1 MSGKKSLGSLHA
13 LCSLRLPAQA
23 FVQALLEALHDFIPS
38 RRNLFDWADEHG
50 RLLHYYVEGPVDAA
64 VSRLYFSEF
73 HNRKEEPWM
82 PAFEAL
88 RDTPAGIRSA
98 RELSDSGFHRSELY
112 QAIWQPQGLH
122 TRIEGVVRSRSGQLL
137 GSLVLYRGPDD
148 PDFTTADERLLA
160 DLLPLVARGLEW
172 APLGLGDTR
181 HVPRAEQPETLLL
194 TLDGCTLQASAG
206 AHRLLLLA
214 DDGLHQRSLS
224 EPIDTVVARLLS
236 GLLVPLRLQPGIAP
250 AVAPRPAPTLT
261 LLNAYGRFDASAA
274 LLRPPAGTAGA
285 PAGAAEPLVQVTLR
299 CLEPMQ
305 VALSRALRALPITAG
320 QAAVCRELYE
330 GQAQPEIAQRLGVA
344 PSTVAD
350 HVRKVYRLLDVTSA
364 WDLRLLLDRRIGAVA
379 S

>member
-1 MSGKKSLGSLHA
+1 MSGKKPLGSLHA
-13 LCSLRLPAQA
+13 LCGLRLPAQT
-23 FVQALLEALHDFIPS
+23 FVPALLEALHPLIPS

-64 VSRLYFSEF
+64 VSRLYFNEF
-73 HNRKEEPWM
+73 HNRKEQPWM

-88 RDTPAGIRSA
+88 RDTPAGIRGA
-98 RELSDSGFHRSELY
+98 RELAQSGFHRSELY

-122 TRIEGVVRSRSGQLL
+122 SRIEGVVRGRGGQLL

-148 PDFTTADERLLA
+148 PDFTATDERQLA
-160 DLLPLVARGLEW
+160 DVLPLVARGLEA
-172 APLGLGDTR
+172 APAGLGDAR
-181 HVPRAEQPETLLL
+181 HVPRPEQPETLLL

-214 DDGLHQRSLS
+214 DDGLHARSLS

-236 GLLVPLRLQPGIAP
+236 GLLVPLRLHVTATPG
-250 AVAPRPAPTLT
+250 VDPRTAPTLT
-261 LLNAYGRFDASAA
+261 RLNAYGRFDASAT
-274 LLRPPAGTAGA
+274 LLRPPS
-285 PAGAAEPLVQVTLR
+285 PAAITTGPVEPLVQVTLR
-299 CLEPMQ
+299 WLEPMP

>member
-1 MSGKKSLGSLHA
+1 MV
-13 LCSLRLPAQA
+13 R
-23 FVQALLEALHDFIPS
+23 
-38 RRNLFDWADEHG
+38 G
-50 RLLHYYVEGPVDAA
+50 RG
-64 VSRLYFSEF
+64 
-73 HNRKEEPWM
+73 
-82 PAFEAL
+82 
-88 RDTPAGIRSA
+88 
-98 RELSDSGFHRSELY
+98 
-112 QAIWQPQGLH
+112 
-122 TRIEGVVRSRSGQLL
+122 GQLL

-148 PDFTTADERLLA
+148 PDFTATDERQLA
-160 DLLPLVARGLEW
+160 DVLPLVARGLEA
-172 APLGLGDTR
+172 APAGLGDAR
-181 HVPRAEQPETLLL
+181 HVPRPEQPETLLL

-214 DDGLHQRSLS
+214 DDGLHARSLS

-236 GLLVPLRLQPGIAP
+236 GLLVPLRLHVAAAPG
-250 AVAPRPAPTLT
+250 VEPRAAPTLT
-261 LLNAYGRFDASAA
+261 RLNAYGRFDASAT
-274 LLRPPAGTAGA
+274 LLRPASPAAASAG
-285 PAGAAEPLVQVTLR
+285 PAGAVEPLVQVTLR
-299 CLEPMQ
+299 WLEPVP